1 MQRVTWEMAQEQGL
15 SQKKACIKTSG
26 PYAHV
31 GAPGFY
37 SRQACSETLRCS
49 GRAGSDNDKI
59 QAPLPGGR
67 CTWISF
73 SHTRPN
79 LPRFR
84 LKTCPKKKRKRL
96 WAVGCPT
103 RVIRAV
109 HSGPAVW
116 NEIQGH
122 RRGGRCPWISFL
134 AGLARERPGR
144 SGQDGSE

>member
-59 QAPLPGGR
+59 QALQ
-67 CTWISF
+67 
-73 SHTRPN
+73 TRSN
-79 LPRFR
+79 LLLAPSRAH
-84 LKTCPKKKRKRL
+84 L
-96 WAVGCPT
+96 W
-103 RVIRAV
+103 
-109 HSGPAVW
+109 S
-116 NEIQGH
+116 
-122 RRGGRCPWISFL
+122 S
-134 AGLARERPGR
+134 RE
-144 SGQDGSE
+144 SV

>member
-73 SHTRPN
+73 
-79 LPRFR
+79 
-84 LKTCPKKKRKRL
+84 
-96 WAVGCPT
+96 
-103 RVIRAV
+103 
-109 HSGPAVW
+109 PADSL
-116 NEIQGH
+116 EPPPSSEQG
-122 RRGGRCPWISFL
+122 SFVVFQGVSL
-134 AGLARERPGR
+134 GSLARERARRARNKIQAPLPEGR
-144 SGQDGSE
+144 GTWISFRADSLEPPPSS